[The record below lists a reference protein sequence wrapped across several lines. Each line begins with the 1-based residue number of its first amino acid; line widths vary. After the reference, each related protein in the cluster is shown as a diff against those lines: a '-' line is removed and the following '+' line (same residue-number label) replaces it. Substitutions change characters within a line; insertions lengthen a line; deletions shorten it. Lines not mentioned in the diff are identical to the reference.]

1 MFLTLSKPVDYYLKW
16 IATAILIVAS
26 ALNSMGYYPIGPILY
41 LVGGLTWLIVSI
53 MWKEP
58 ALIATNIILAS
69 VNMIGLTITYFI
81 K

>member
-41 LVGGLTWLIVSI
+41 LVGGLTWLVVSI

-58 ALIATNIILAS
+58 ALIATNIILAG

>member
-41 LVGGLTWLIVSI
+41 LVGGLTWLVVSI
-53 MWKEP
+53 MWKET
-58 ALIATNIILAS
+58 ALIATNIILAG